1 MVASQLSVT
10 NSAIPEGTAI
20 NLAKIIMGLQ
30 TTSNTIK
37 SYCIRSAVSQRAP
50 TDAELCLKPA
60 GKLYGRIRRRII
72 KDDIVAI
79 KQNVR
84 FAEMPRS
91 WCTNG
96 RNGARKQIYIQH
108 PDILLGSEMTVPANT
123 MSRSTGLWTW
133 IRPYVFPNLHVSS
146 FLTLDPIDFHCTKP
160 FLKISYTRF
169 EQHEAEWWRNIYFCV
184 NFKHCAFI

>member
-1 MVASQLSVT
+1 
-10 NSAIPEGTAI
+10 
-20 NLAKIIMGLQ
+20 MGLQ

-37 SYCIRSAVSQRAP
+37 SYYIRSAVSQRAP

-60 GKLYGRIRRRII
+60 GKLYGRIRRWII

-96 RNGARKQIYIQH
+96 RNGARKQIQH
-108 PDILLGSEMTVPANT
+108 PDVLLGSEMMVPTNT

-133 IRPYVFPNLHVSS
+133 IRPYVFPYLYVSL
-146 FLTLDPIDFHCTKP
+146 FLPLDPIDFHCTKP
-160 FLKISYTRF
+160 FFKISYTRF
-169 EQHEAEWWRNIYFCV
+169 ERQGE
-184 NFKHCAFI
+184 